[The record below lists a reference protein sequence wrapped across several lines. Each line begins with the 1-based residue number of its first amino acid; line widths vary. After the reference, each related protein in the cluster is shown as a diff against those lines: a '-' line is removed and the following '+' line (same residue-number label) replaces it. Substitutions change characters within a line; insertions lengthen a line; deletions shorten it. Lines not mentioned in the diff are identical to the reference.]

1 MLPGELAE
9 LLSHPPLALI
19 SKQTAAERGRVV
31 TRATMR
37 ITGGLGRRRK
47 LADNKTGG
55 DESFILSC
63 YVATG
68 RYDSRTTKI
77 RFRLT
82 RSY

>member
-1 MLPGELAE
+1 MLPGELVE
-9 LLSHPPLALI
+9 LPSHPPPALI
-19 SKQTAAERGRVV
+19 SEQTTAERGRVV

-37 ITGGLGRRRK
+37 ITGGLRRRRK

-55 DESFILSC
+55 DERVILSR

-68 RYDSRTTKI
+68 RYDSSRTKT
-77 RFRLT
+77 RLRLT

>member
-37 ITGGLGRRRK
+37 ITGGVRRRRRRRK
-47 LADNKTGG
+47 LADNKTGETRG
-55 DESFILSC
+55 SSSA
-63 YVATG
+63 ATWPLG
-68 RYDSRTTKI
+68 GMMVVGQRYASD
-77 RFRLT
+77 
-82 RSY
+82 